1 MGEPLVVSKIWGRY
15 AERKFSVEYLVFY
28 DFLSSDPPFGRHVGL
43 CVISGLFFHFSSA
56 NIGVF
61 CSFWW
66 KFCFKSKFTFL
77 KSSHDTK
84 FHQNRATGLDFLLHK
99 PDASYAIFLIFK
111 CQYRGVLFILMTTL
125 LKTEIYIEHKLSP
138 HKVSSKS
145 GHRFRIFTSY
155 GRCFMTIFQVP
166 ISGWPR
172 LSIKIF
178 T

>member
-1 MGEPLVVSKIWGRY
+1 MIQKYYLSAFQNVLNVHLVNWSSFLLPGSIFRAFLHWPGIGWGIGWIHPNTRKVLGGREKCECSSYLEP
-15 AERKFSVEYLVFY
+15 
-28 DFLSSDPPFGRHVGL
+28 
-43 CVISGLFFHFSSA
+43 
-56 NIGVF
+56 
-61 CSFWW
+61 
-66 KFCFKSKFTFL
+66 KFTLIISF
-77 KSSHDTK
+77 HYTK

-111 CQYRGVLFILMTTL
+111 CQYRGVLFILMKIL

-138 HKVSSKS
+138 QKVSSKS

-166 ISGWPR
+166 ISGWSR

>member
-1 MGEPLVVSKIWGRY
+1 MHHLAAMLDYVW
-15 AERKFSVEYLVFY
+15 
-28 DFLSSDPPFGRHVGL
+28 FLSYFSIFREP
-43 CVISGLFFHFSSA
+43 ISGCSVHFDEKFASNRNFF
-56 NIGVF
+56 II
-61 CSFWW
+61 
-66 KFCFKSKFTFL
+66 
-77 KSSHDTK
+77 SSHHTK

-99 PDASYAIFLIFK
+99 PDASYAIFLTFK

-125 LKTEIYIEHKLSP
+125 LKTEIYFEHKLSP

-166 ISGWPR
+166 ISGWSR